1 MTTEAPPPQAQSPL
15 SAAELAE
22 LEATLLPTL
31 ERHHLRLL
39 AHSLRCL
46 QAIATHQLA
55 GALPGHD
62 AICAWASQQP
72 ALADT
77 PCFQAVL
84 VEQLEAA
91 GGQLQQLAAT
101 LNRAP
106 LTLELGDLIAAACD
120 HRHSHSPSHIHS
132 HITPVS
138 EIHSESI
145 ADALSFFRL
154 SCGRWRS
161 QRSSHHLLHRRA
173 EAGGS
178 FIEVVEIAAS
188 DPRLIAI
195 AELHGEDPAGL
206 VGGCRVTWNAS
217 MAWDK
222 AGEAH
227 EGESVFGLIPT
238 DELGRSGLLLRDRG
252 YAETAPVA
260 GHFAMDERDGL
271 LLTTGYETMAS
282 LERFSFAGPNVRL
295 RTSTVEGLSN
305 TASFCVETRLL
316 DSPQPGAKTPA
327 QEPVSEQPLS
337 PLGW

>member
-46 QAIATHQLA
+46 QAIATHQPA

-72 ALADT
+72 ALADA

-91 GGQLQQLAAT
+91 GRQLQQLATT
-101 LNRAP
+101 LDRAP
-106 LTLELGDLIAAACD
+106 LALELGDLIAAACD
-120 HRHSHSPSHIHS
+120 HRHSHSHIHS
-132 HITPVS
+132 PGTPVS
-138 EIHSESI
+138 EIQSESI

-178 FIEVVEIAAS
+178 FIEVVEIAAA

>member
-1 MTTEAPPPQAQSPL
+1 M
-15 SAAELAE
+15 
-22 LEATLLPTL
+22 
-31 ERHHLRLL
+31 
-39 AHSLRCL
+39 
-46 QAIATHQLA
+46 
-55 GALPGHD
+55 D
-62 AICAWASQQP
+62 AIRP
-72 ALADT
+72 
-77 PCFQAVL
+77 
-84 VEQLEAA
+84 
-91 GGQLQQLAAT
+91 
-101 LNRAP
+101 
-106 LTLELGDLIAAACD
+106 
-120 HRHSHSPSHIHS
+120 
-132 HITPVS
+132 
-138 EIHSESI
+138 ESI

-178 FIEVVEIAAS
+178 FIEVVELAAT

-195 AELHGEDPAGL
+195 AELHGENPAGL

-238 DELGRSGLLLRDRG
+238 DARGRTGLLLRDRG

-260 GHFAMDERDGL
+260 GQFAMDERDGL
-271 LLTTGYETMAS
+271 LLTTSYETMNS

-305 TASFCVETRLL
+305 TASFCVETRVLT
-316 DSPQPGAKTPA
+316 SPEPTAASSSGAPA
-327 QEPVSEQPLS
+327 AGQPLS

>member
-1 MTTEAPPPQAQSPL
+1 MTTEAPPPQVQGPL

-22 LEATLLPTL
+22 LEATLLPAL

-39 AHSLRCL
+39 AHSLRSL
-46 QAIATHQLA
+46 QAIAAHQPA
-55 GALPGHD
+55 GALPDHD
-62 AICAWASQQP
+62 AMRAWASQQP
-72 ALADT
+72 ALADS

-91 GGQLQQLAAT
+91 GRQLQQLAT
-101 LNRAP
+101 SLGRSP
-106 LTLELGDLIAAACD
+106 LALELGDLIAAACD
-120 HRHSHSPSHIHS
+120 HRPSQS
-132 HITPVS
+132 TPVS
-138 EIHSESI
+138 EIKSESI

-178 FIEVVEIAAS
+178 FIEVVEIAAA

-195 AELHGEDPAGL
+195 AELHGENPAGL

-227 EGESVFGLIPT
+227 EGESIFGLIPT

-327 QEPVSEQPLS
+327 QEPVSDQPLS

>member
-1 MTTEAPPPQAQSPL
+1 MTTEAPPPQVQGPL

-22 LEATLLPTL
+22 LEATLLPAL

-39 AHSLRCL
+39 AHSLRSL
-46 QAIATHQLA
+46 QAMAAHQPA

-62 AICAWASQQP
+62 AMRAWASQQP
-72 ALADT
+72 ALADA

-91 GGQLQQLAAT
+91 GRQLQQLAT
-101 LNRAP
+101 SLGRSP
-106 LTLELGDLIAAACD
+106 LALELGDLIASACD
-120 HRHSHSPSHIHS
+120 HRPSQS
-132 HITPVS
+132 TPVS
-138 EIHSESI
+138 EIQSDSI

-178 FIEVVEIAAS
+178 FIEVVEIAAA

-195 AELHGEDPAGL
+195 AELHGENPAAL

-227 EGESVFGLIPT
+227 EGESIFGLIPT

-327 QEPVSEQPLS
+327 QEPVSDQPLS

>member
-22 LEATLLPTL
+22 LEATLLPAL

-39 AHSLRCL
+39 AHSLRSL
-46 QAIATHQLA
+46 QAIAAHQPA
-55 GALPGHD
+55 GALPGRD
-62 AICAWASQQP
+62 AMRAWASQQP
-72 ALADT
+72 ALADA

-91 GGQLQQLAAT
+91 GRQLQQLATT

-106 LTLELGDLIAAACD
+106 LALELGDLIAAACD
-120 HRHSHSPSHIHS
+120 HRHRHSPSPS
-132 HITPVS
+132 PGTPVS

-271 LLTTGYETMAS
+271 LLTTSYETMAS

-316 DSPQPGAKTPA
+316 DSPEPGAPTPG